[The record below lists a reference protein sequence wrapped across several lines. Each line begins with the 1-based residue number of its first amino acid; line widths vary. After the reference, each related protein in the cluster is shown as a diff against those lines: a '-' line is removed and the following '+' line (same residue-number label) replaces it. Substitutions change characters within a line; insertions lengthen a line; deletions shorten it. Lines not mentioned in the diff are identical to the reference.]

1 MKRKIV
7 NAIAWGILGAAVLAL
22 IAARAYIEGCQESGP
37 LPLPK
42 VWPANA
48 ILLITN
54 AAGKGFMG
62 CFLISFVG
70 SLFRS
75 WLKSLPSNP
84 HKKD

>member
-48 ILLITN
+48 ILLIT
-54 AAGKGFMG
+54 GSGQKFMG
-62 CFLISFVG
+62 CFLIAFVG